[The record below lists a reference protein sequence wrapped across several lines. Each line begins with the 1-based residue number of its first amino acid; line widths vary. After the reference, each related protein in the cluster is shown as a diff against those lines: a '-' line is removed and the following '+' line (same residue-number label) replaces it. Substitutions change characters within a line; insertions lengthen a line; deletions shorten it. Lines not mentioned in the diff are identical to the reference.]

1 MEAEKRKTER
11 FVVRNGIF
19 VAFGNDLPKVGMLK
33 DISKGGLSFEYLYDE
48 KPVGND
54 SRVDIYM
61 TRGEFFLREVPCSK
75 VYEITPATGY
85 DDNQF
90 SSTTMNR
97 CGFKFGLL
105 SADQSVKLSSFINTY
120 AIQPAS

>member
-11 FVVRNGIF
+11 FVVRGGAF
-19 VAFGNDLPKVGMLK
+19 VAFGNDLQKVGMLK

-48 KPVGND
+48 KSVGND
-54 SRVDIYM
+54 GHLDIYM

-75 VYEITPATGY
+75 VYEITPATDY
-85 DDNQF
+85 DDNLF
-90 SSTTMNR
+90 SSTIMNR
-97 CGFKFGLL
+97 CGFKFGPL

-120 AIQPAS
+120 TTKPAP